1 MTYYEWVEFFDEIK
15 KSPRN
20 QKYIDILKTKKVNY
34 TGNIETLFSNH
45 IVEIINER
53 LKRIIVNF
61 INKTRTTRFDINTL
75 GIEINE
81 VKKEIKYL
89 NDIISLDIVPENKRE
104 NMKKYL
110 MNYAK
115 KVESSIKESFN
126 NVTNAEVLTM
136 INNMNLSLEDNNEL
150 Q

>member
-1 MTYYEWVEFFDEIK
+1 MFL
-15 KSPRN
+15 
-20 QKYIDILKTKKVNY
+20 LKTKKVNY

-45 IVEIINER
+45 IVEIIKER
-53 LKRIIVNF
+53 LKRIIVDF

>member
-1 MTYYEWVEFFDEIK
+1 MTYYEWVELFDEIK

-53 LKRIIVNF
+53 LKRIIVDF
-61 INKTRTTRFDINTL
+61 INKTKTARFDINTL

-89 NDIISLDIVPENKRE
+89 NDIISLDIVPENKRK
-104 NMKKYL
+104 NMKRYL